1 MVGKDHLLFQMIRQ
15 ECRGAVSGAVS
26 RHRDGGGA
34 RFSLTAGRDLYLLDV
49 WSSAKIIS
57 LPRVNVAHMEIAT
70 CATEIC

>member
-1 MVGKDHLLFQMIRQ
+1 MTLPERCRDTKMVEER
-15 ECRGAVSGAVS
+15 A
-26 RHRDGGGA
+26 
-34 RFSLTAGRDLYLLDV
+34 FSLTAGRDLYLLEV